1 MSTKKI
7 VLKLTQG
14 QREHMK
20 MVTGLG
26 PARLH
31 IDLSEV
37 EEPTFGKPWSTR
49 MTSKALKLI
58 PEQKE
63 QLNDATGNNFDYMLL
78 KKILVEKW
86 MRG

>member
-1 MSTKKI
+1 M
-7 VLKLTQG
+7 QG

-20 MVTGLG
+20 MITGLG
-26 PARLH
+26 PARLN
-31 IDLSEV
+31 IEVSEIT
-37 EEPTFGKPWSTR
+37 EPTFGKPWSSR
-49 MTSKALKLI
+49 MSSTAMKLA